1 MGSQLELRL
10 PIVQIPALAN
20 LKMVDLSM
28 AKLNNQMVNG
38 KMPIADWLTT
48 EQLKL
53 SMWQELVQSST
64 KQFGGKGFT
73 TGR

>member
-1 MGSQLELRL
+1 
-10 PIVQIPALAN
+10 
-20 LKMVDLSM
+20 M

>member
-1 MGSQLELRL
+1 
-10 PIVQIPALAN
+10 
-20 LKMVDLSM
+20 M

-38 KMPIADWLTT
+38 KMPIADWLLTT

>member
-1 MGSQLELRL
+1 MALIEIEGL
-10 PIVQIPALAN
+10 PN

-38 KMPIADWLTT
+38 KMPIADWLLTT

>member
-1 MGSQLELRL
+1 MALIEIDGL
-10 PIVQIPALAN
+10 PN
-20 LKMVDLSM
+20 LKIMDLSM

>member
-1 MGSQLELRL
+1 
-10 PIVQIPALAN
+10 
-20 LKMVDLSM
+20 M

-53 SMWQELVQSST
+53 SMWQELVQSTTSRIT
-64 KQFGGKGFT
+64 KQQIDTNRINQPSSIDQGWLT
-73 TGR
+73 TLT